1 MLSQL
6 TSDLLSPEEKE
17 IFVQK
22 MKRQSFTLITNQ
34 SVRPCPSIVYDV
46 NTLDKYLDCN
56 QITEQFM
63 EARWYIIE
71 KLLSDYKKPTFNA
84 RIVYKGSPEEVR
96 GLNPNEILDLY
107 PSKIILICPEKVS
120 PDDRPYDGPTYQFQ
134 YLNFE
139 KLKTRLNDA
148 EMTINIQAE
157 QDGNVSRD
165 NTMTTFA
172 ISRQKDKRKTI
183 SK

>member
-1 MLSQL
+1 M
-6 TSDLLSPEEKE
+6 
-17 IFVQK
+17 
-22 MKRQSFTLITNQ
+22 
-34 SVRPCPSIVYDV
+34 
-46 NTLDKYLDCN
+46 
-56 QITEQFM
+56 
-63 EARWYIIE
+63 
-71 KLLSDYKKPTFNA
+71 
-84 RIVYKGSPEEVR
+84 
-96 GLNPNEILDLY
+96 DLY

-120 PDDRPYDGPTYQFQ
+120 PDDRPYDGPIYQFQ

-139 KLKTRLNDA
+139 ELKTRLNDA